1 MKRIRPKQSKPK
13 AKVLSRKRITSKISD
28 TQFIL
33 QNTLTSFNETPVKFY
48 GESNDG
54 ESYNGDDYDDEDYDG
69 EVYHG
74 KGYDSE
80 SYNGESYNGDD
91 YDDEDYHGKGYD
103 GESYDGDD
111 YDDEDY
117 DGEQMKQAT
126 KYIQAIVDGEA
137 DFEPLSGEYGPY
149 FQNFT
154 EMMFFTWVTKHM
166 ISK

>member
-80 SYNGESYNGDD
+80 SY
-91 YDDEDYHGKGYD
+91 D

-117 DGEQMKQAT
+117 DGEQMKQTT

-137 DFEPLSGEYGPY
+137 DFKPLSGEYGPY